1 MDGHLTNWMISI
13 SWVSLLVYTWEASWP
28 LSSSLF
34 SLLITIQFTP
44 CVFQVRGVRGWT
56 RAVKAAV
63 SRLGLRGRDWR
74 PQSREGLRRWW
85 SQGVE
90 VSVWW
95 LVYNLCNKLITPPW
109 DNQQLCE
116 HWEVI
121 GSGGRPEQTQ
131 EIRGESHCHYMRR
144 GEILENGNI
153 SMNIH
158 EKSPLVLDHTLS

>member
-1 MDGHLTNWMISI
+1 MRGLLAPLLL
-13 SWVSLLVYTWEASWP
+13 SLLSVNNNTIYP
-28 LSSSLF
+28 LRLPSQGCKGMDTGGQGGS
-34 SLLITIQFTP
+34 
-44 CVFQVRGVRGWT
+44 FQAGPERQRL
-56 RAVKAAV
+56 APPE
-63 SRLGLRGRDWR
+63 SR
-74 PQSREGLRRWW
+74 GLRRWW

-121 GSGGRPEQTQ
+121 GAGGRPEQTQ